1 MVFERKLIDFCIDLQ
16 YNLTVPVGQF
26 YSWTV
31 LGLFAPFCGGLG
43 QVVGHV
49 LGSCT
54 LQIEQREREGRFRSS
69 LEFTLF
75 HLAFRL
81 I

>member
-1 MVFERKLIDFCIDLQ
+1 MVLQ
-16 YNLTVPVGQF
+16 YNLTVPVGQV

-31 LGLFAPFCGGLG
+31 LGLLAPIRGGLG
-43 QVVGHV
+43 QAVGQV

>member
-1 MVFERKLIDFCIDLQ
+1 MVLQ
-16 YNLTVPVGQF
+16 YNLTVPVGQV

-31 LGLFAPFCGGLG
+31 LGLLAPIRGGLG
-43 QVVGHV
+43 QDVGQV

-54 LQIEQREREGRFRSS
+54 LQIEQREREELLRSS
-69 LEFTLF
+69 LDFTLF
-75 HLAFRL
+75 HKAFRL